1 MIGITSLY
9 CGRTHSGDTL
19 RYPRHRRSAPRRPIV
34 VWNAT
39 RRCNLRCRHCYAASD
54 DARSADE
61 LTTARAKSMIDDLA
75 DFGVPVLL
83 FSGGEPL
90 LRADLLELIAHA
102 KQAGLRA
109 VISSNGTLIDAGMSE
124 HLAEAG
130 LAYAGIS
137 LDGLK
142 DVNDAFRGH
151 LGAFERTLEG
161 IRHCRAAGVKTGLRL
176 TINRQ
181 NVDEIPGIFDLIE
194 AERIPRV
201 CFYHLV
207 PAGRAG
213 DLDDAQLSPART
225 RAVMDLIMDRSADLA
240 RTDPNAEVLTVAN
253 HADGPYVAL
262 RLQREDPAR
271 AAEVME
277 RLRANGGNASGEGIA
292 CVRWDGTVLPDQFW
306 PAGALGNVT
315 DRPFSEIWS
324 DETGLLGELRNR
336 REHLHC
342 RCVDCR
348 FLDVC
353 NGNMRARAATAGD
366 LWGEDPACYLTDEEI
381 APE

>member
-9 CGRTHSGDTL
+9 CGRTHRGDAL
-19 RYPRHRRSAPRRPIV
+19 RYRGHSAPPGPVV

-39 RRCNLRCRHCYAASD
+39 RRCNLNCRHCYAASD

-61 LTTARAKSMIDDLA
+61 LSTDQAKTMIDDLA

-83 FSGGEPL
+83 LSGGEPL
-90 LRADLLELIAHA
+90 LREDLLELIAHA
-102 KQAGLRA
+102 RRAGLRA
-109 VISSNGTLIDAGMSE
+109 VISSNGTLIDAPMAE
-124 HLAEAG
+124 RLAEAG

-137 LDGLK
+137 LDGLRE
-142 DVNDAFRGH
+142 VNDAFRGQS
-151 LGAFERTLEG
+151 GAFERTLEG

-181 NVDEIPGIFDLIE
+181 NVAEIPGIFDLIE
-194 AERIPRV
+194 SERIGRV

-207 PAGRAG
+207 PAGRG
-213 DLDDAQLSPART
+213 GELDDAQLPHART
-225 RAVMDLIMDRSADLA
+225 REALDLIMDRSADLVK
-240 RTDPNAEVLTVAN
+240 TDPAAEVLTVAN

-262 RLQREDPAR
+262 RLLREDPAR
-271 AAEVME
+271 AADALE
-277 RLRANGGNASGEGIA
+277 RLRANGGNASGERIA
-292 CVRWDGTVLPDQFW
+292 CIRWNGTVLPDQFW
-306 PAGALGNVT
+306 SDQPLGNVT

-324 DETGLLGELRNR
+324 DEGGLLGQLRNR

-348 FLDVC
+348 FLNVC
-353 NGNMRARAATAGD
+353 NGNMRARAQAAGD

-381 APE
+381 APR